1 MNSRT
6 KKILCMNI
14 SKSKLS
20 LMKDDA
26 KFYSQLSDGDL
37 KTMFKFSYKR
47 ITKIFFPEYFLKN

>member
-1 MNSRT
+1 
-6 KKILCMNI
+6 MNI